1 MSTTSRIAV
10 VGTGGIGGGWA
21 AYFLSRGF
29 DVVATDPHPNAERNL
44 RGRVARYWQELE
56 GLGLAPGASMDRLQ
70 FVPSIEGAVE
80 SADFVQESG
89 PERLEIKHDIYRR
102 MSAAASPDTPLV
114 SSSSS
119 FLVSDLQRVAAR
131 PERVVLGHPFNPPYL
146 VPLVEVA
153 GSPQTSEVAIDRVM
167 EFYKRIGKKPIR
179 LKREIFGHIANRLQ
193 TALWREAFHLIA
205 SGVASAE
212 DVDTAMTEGPGMRG
226 AVVGPCMV
234 WHVSGGEGGIRSTVA
249 HMGPP
254 FKAMVGEL
262 HTGELTDDIFR
273 KVIESTEAMVAGK
286 DTDTLRRYRDD
297 GLLKVAAAKMAFSG
311 HSKSTTSKQPVK

>member
-1 MSTTSRIAV
+1 VSTTSRVAV

-29 DVVATDPHPNAERNL
+29 DVIATDPQPNAEHDL
-44 RGRVARYWQELE
+44 RRRVALYWQALE
-56 GLGLAPGASMDRLQ
+56 ELGLAPGASTDRLQ
-70 FVPSIEGAVE
+70 FVPSIERAVE
-80 SADFVQESG
+80 SANFVQESG

-102 MSAAASPDTPLV
+102 MSAAAPADTPLV
-114 SSSSS
+114 SSSSF
-119 FLVSDLQRVAAR
+119 FLVSDLQKVAVR
-131 PERVVLGHPFNPPYL
+131 PERVVLGHPFNPPHL

-153 GSPQTSEVAIDRVM
+153 GSPQTSEVAIHRVI
-167 EFYKRIGKKPIR
+167 EFYKRIGKKPVR

-226 AVVGPCMV
+226 AVLGPCMV

-254 FKAMVGEL
+254 LKAMVNEL

-297 GLLKVAAAKMAFSG
+297 GLLKVAAAKMAISG
-311 HSKSTTSKQPVK
+311 